1 MTNRASKNNHRHPV
15 STLGSRSS
23 SKRCLLS
30 PKLRRQAAECT
41 LELVAGAPVERYKAH
56 KDSGRTFGLQGLYN
70 GLLAAFTIA
79 SVAWSMMSPRSS
91 SKHILST
98 VISTPITHSLLA
110 AHPRKRVRGFRV
122 TKHDRTRQ
130 LERTCDLL
138 LAEHLTKLVLR
149 ATVEGG

>member
-1 MTNRASKNNHRHPV
+1 LTNRTSNTTTATLSAHSAPEARRKGVYYLPGSGVKRPSARSNSSLAQRLN
-15 STLGSRSS
+15 ST
-23 SKRCLLS
+23 KHT
-30 PKLRRQAAECT
+30 Q
-41 LELVAGAPVERYKAH
+41 Y
-56 KDSGRTFGLQGLYN
+56 SGGTFGLQELYN
-70 GLLAAFTIA
+70 GLLAAFTIP
-79 SVAWSMMSPRSS
+79 SVAWSMMAPRNT

-122 TKHDRTRQ
+122 TEHDRTRQ

-149 ATVEGG
+149 ATVKGS